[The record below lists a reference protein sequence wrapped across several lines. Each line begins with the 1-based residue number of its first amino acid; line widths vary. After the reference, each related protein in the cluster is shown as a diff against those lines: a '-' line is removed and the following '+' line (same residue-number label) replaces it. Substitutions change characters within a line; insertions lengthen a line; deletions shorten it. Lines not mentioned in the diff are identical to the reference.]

1 MYCCLKRRN
10 SYKSTPNDLA
20 SLTLNNH
27 STSLFSDLNNNN
39 NNHHHSHHHHPHH
52 NHHHHHLSHQ
62 TNNTSHSDLNT
73 FTSSSFTSSSTN
85 RIGLSSSIS
94 SITNQNNMKTP
105 LKEICITI
113 PTAKPSLNESK
124 PQLSIESKIKAK
136 SLFERY

>member
-1 MYCCLKRRN
+1 VYCCLKRRN

-39 NNHHHSHHHHPHH
+39 HHHSHHPHH
-52 NHHHHHLSHQ
+52 HHHHHHLAHP

-73 FTSSSFTSSSTN
+73 FTSSSFTFSSSTSHAN